1 MGQLVPMLAVQFGMA
16 AIENREEKQIA
27 DETREQL
34 KAKAN
39 EDAAL
44 AQRKAIRERRRG
56 ERIMSRARAIA
67 AASGGGT
74 DNLTVERIEGGLQD
88 DTDFNVLSAL
98 YEGETREDS
107 NQLAARLL
115 KRRTR
120 ASNRNRLITAGAQ
133 TLYDKYS

>member
-1 MGQLVPMLAVQFGMA
+1 
-16 AIENREEKQIA
+16 
-27 DETREQL
+27 
-34 KAKAN
+34 
-39 EDAAL
+39 
-44 AQRKAIRERRRG
+44 
-56 ERIMSRARAIA
+56 MSRARAIA

-98 YEGETREDS
+98 YEGESREDS

-120 ASNRNRLITAGAQ
+120 TSNRNRLITAGAQ